1 MKILLPV
8 DGSEVSL
15 DAVRHA
21 LSLAREGLR
30 AEFVLLNVQ
39 EPTTLYEMVLAPD
52 AGVLEQVSQAA
63 GSHALEAA
71 AALLR
76 SAGVGFESEVAAG
89 DAGHM
94 VLDAAERYGC
104 DAIVMG
110 ARGVGHLKG
119 ALIGS
124 VSQWV
129 LHHAAVPVT
138 IVHHVEPE
146 APD

>member
-21 LSLAREGLR
+21 LSLARQGLR
-30 AEFVLLNVQ
+30 CEFVLLNVQ
-39 EPTTLYEMVLAPD
+39 APTTLYEMVLAPD
-52 AGVLEQVSQAA
+52 ADVLEQVSQAA
-63 GSHALEAA
+63 GGHALEAA
-71 AALLR
+71 QALLR
-76 SAGVGFESEVAAG
+76 SAGVEFESEVTAG
-89 DAGHM
+89 DPGHM
-94 VLDAAERYGC
+94 VLDAAERHGC

-124 VSQWV
+124 VSHWV
-129 LHHAAVPVT
+129 LHHAAVPAT
-138 IVHHVEPE
+138 IVHHVEP
-146 APD
+146 D